1 MYLLYKR
8 QVHLLTMMPTMNPLK
23 SLFLVF
29 AFIALPL
36 STANAKTFIMWA
48 EGDGETLKEAKAS
61 AVTAL
66 SQQIISRVESKF
78 KSEVSVVND
87 NVNRDVTSSKQIKS
101 DLILKGVKY
110 VDEVKSGNNI
120 KITAGLDREAVKSTV
135 EYMQKQLEVDFSIL
149 SQEKKLEALRVS
161 DQLTALLSIL
171 PASVLSDFENIKS
184 WNKNKRNQ
192 LMKDIYMGQVIF
204 ISNTPEYSITVDE
217 KPAESGDYF
226 QAGNYSF
233 SAKAPGYRSMN
244 GQFAVSAGEVI
255 KVNLNFIKAIA
266 NKKIRLQLP
275 AKYSYVKDDIVD
287 VLSDLGISLES
298 AAKNQL
304 IVKIKDSSTDVDGYT
319 LHKIKIKITAYQ
331 NKNRVK
337 GITLRKKLIVE
348 KDDAEKLKNETT
360 KIVRK
365 GVVSLLSRLDLQ
377 SFFE

>member
-1 MYLLYKR
+1 MLI
-8 QVHLLTMMPTMNPLK
+8 MMPTMNLLK

-29 AFIALPL
+29 AFIVLPL

-48 EGDGETLKEAKAS
+48 EGDGATLKEAKAS

-87 NVNRDVTSSKQIKS
+87 SVNRDVTSSKQIKS

-120 KITAGLDREAVKSTV
+120 KITAGLDREAIKSTV

-149 SQEKKLEALRVS
+149 SQEKKLEALRIS

-171 PASVLSDFENIKS
+171 PGSILNDFENIKA

-233 SAKAPGYRSMN
+233 SAKAPGFRSMN
-244 GQFAVSAGEVI
+244 GQFAVSAGEVL

-275 AKYSYVKDDIVD
+275 AKYSYAKDDIVD

-348 KDDAEKLKNETT
+348 KDDTEKLKNETT

-377 SFFE
+377 SYFE

>member
-8 QVHLLTMMPTMNPLK
+8 QVHLLIMMPTMNLLK

-29 AFIALPL
+29 AFIVLPL

-48 EGDGETLKEAKAS
+48 EGDGATLKEAKAS

-87 NVNRDVTSSKQIKS
+87 SVNRDVTSSKQIKS

-120 KITAGLDREAVKSTV
+120 KITAGLDREAIKSTV

-149 SQEKKLEALRVS
+149 SQEKKLEALRIS

-171 PASVLSDFENIKS
+171 PGSILNDFENIKA

-233 SAKAPGYRSMN
+233 SAKAPGFRSMN
-244 GQFAVSAGEVI
+244 GQFAVSAGEVL

-275 AKYSYVKDDIVD
+275 AKYSYAKDDIVD

-348 KDDAEKLKNETT
+348 KDDTEKLKNETT

-377 SFFE
+377 SYFE